1 MSKAGEDNMTKSQEI
16 MELDKKY
23 YQQGYARV
31 PIVIVEGKGAVLK
44 DIEGNE
50 YIDCFAGIATANAGH
65 APEALVKAGTEQM
78 KKLFHVSGRFHT
90 VPQVELAQKLAEITP
105 GNLNKT
111 FLCNSGTEAVENAV
125 KLVKKFAFSKGLTGG
140 GLISLECAFHGRLG
154 VSFSLTANSS
164 YKKGF
169 GAYSNAPGVKHAPT
183 PYAYRSKF
191 TDDECGIEAANRL
204 EEVIDRQ
211 TTGDVAAFIMEP
223 ILGEGGIIVPPD
235 SYFVEVTKI
244 LKEREI
250 PFIVDEVQTGF
261 GRTGKLLAS
270 EHWKLKPDVMTTA
283 KGMGGGIPIGACIGT
298 DEMTSC
304 LESGDFF
311 STYGGNPV
319 TSAIALAN
327 INYIQDAGLVE
338 NSVTVGNVFLDG
350 LEDLQKK
357 RLLIGDIRGK
367 GLMIGIELV
376 KDRKSKEPAREETKK
391 LVEQLQKAGVIIGL
405 GGIFKNVLR
414 LQPPLVISEE
424 QAKTVLEKL
433 DKEIAS
439 L

>member
-1 MSKAGEDNMTKSQEI
+1 ATSKEI
-16 MELDKKY
+16 MDLDKKY

-31 PIVIVEGKGAVLK
+31 PIVIVEGKGAILK
-44 DIEGNE
+44 DIEGSE
-50 YIDCFAGIATANAGH
+50 YIDCFAGIATTNAGH
-65 APEALVKAGTEQM
+65 APDVLVKAGIEQM

-90 VPQVELAQKLAEITP
+90 VPQVKLAQKLSEITP

-125 KLVKKFAFSKGLTGG
+125 KLVKKYAFSKGLTGG

-154 VSFSLTANSS
+154 YSFSLTANAS

-169 GAYSNAPGVKHAPT
+169 GSYSNAPGVKHAPT
-183 PYAYRSKF
+183 PYSYRSKF
-191 TDDECGIEAANRL
+191 SEEECGIEAANRL
-204 EEVIDRQ
+204 EEVIDRH

-223 ILGEGGIIVPPD
+223 ILGEGGIIIPPD
-235 SYFVEVTKI
+235 SYFREVVKI

-270 EHWKLKPDVMTTA
+270 EHWGLKPEVMTTA

-298 DEMTSC
+298 DEITSC

-327 INYIQDAGLVE
+327 INYIQEAGLVE
-338 NSVTVGNVFLDG
+338 NSSRVGKVFTDG
-350 LEDLQKK
+350 LEELQKK
-357 RLLIGDIRGK
+357 RPLIGDVRGK

-376 KDRKSKEPAREETKK
+376 KDSSSKKPAKDETKS
-391 LVEQLQKAGVIIGL
+391 LVEMLQRAGVIIGL
-405 GGIFKNVLR
+405 GGVFKNVLR

-424 QAKTVLEKL
+424 QAKTVLEKM
-433 DKEIAS
+433 DNSFSKI
-439 L
+439 